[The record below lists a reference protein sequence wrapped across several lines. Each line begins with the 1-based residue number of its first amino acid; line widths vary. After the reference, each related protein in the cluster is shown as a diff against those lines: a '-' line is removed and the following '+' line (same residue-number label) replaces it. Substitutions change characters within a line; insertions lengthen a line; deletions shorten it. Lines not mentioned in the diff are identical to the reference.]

1 LRRGLEFSG
10 GDSAGGPPVFYYFT
24 QAFPGTAAPASP
36 IQFLIES
43 EKKYLL
49 DFRHSPGLASL

>member
-1 LRRGLEFSG
+1 MPLPL
-10 GDSAGGPPVFYYFT
+10 
-24 QAFPGTAAPASP
+24 

-49 DFRHSPGLASL
+49 DFRHIPGLASL